1 MILPQLKMLIPSLV
15 YNPECQM
22 NQISREREGG
32 QVGMVVT
39 SQLLREQLTSAG
51 QARYMLKWS
60 VLLLILSLYSTLKTV
75 KIGKSRIFN
84 HIFFQPD
91 YRILRVGTNLGLHL
105 SYYSL
110 FSNIVFLVHFLY
122 ISRSLASPILFTYFM
137 FRRDLHDLQ
146 PGGAGV
152 QVLR

>member
-1 MILPQLKMLIPSLV
+1 
-15 YNPECQM
+15 
-22 NQISREREGG
+22 
-32 QVGMVVT
+32 MVVT

-51 QARYMLKWS
+51 QARYVLKWS